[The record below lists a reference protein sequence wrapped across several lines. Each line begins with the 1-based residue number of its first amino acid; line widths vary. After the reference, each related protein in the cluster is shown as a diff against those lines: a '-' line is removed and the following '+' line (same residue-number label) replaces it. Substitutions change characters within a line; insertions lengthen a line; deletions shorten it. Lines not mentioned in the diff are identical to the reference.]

1 MEMLQWMRIRGGRN
15 CAFAL
20 FPLALVALAL
30 TAVSCGDGDSDSKP
44 AHATVRRYEG
54 ATDPEEISRLVRE
67 GFLPI
72 ISGIEGFD
80 TYYLTDAEGGVIVST
95 SVFRDQAGAEESNA
109 AAADFV
115 RENLAPLLPNAPQIT
130 VGDVVVRK
138 ENPPTPSMYSVVRRY
153 EGVIDSAE
161 VARRARDGFL
171 PIISEIDGFVAY
183 YLIDAGGGVIVAL
196 SVFRDQAGADQS
208 TADAADF
215 VRENL
220 APLLPNPP
228 QVTAGSVTAHG

>member
-95 SVFRDQAGAEESNA
+95 SVFRDQAGA
-109 AAADFV
+109 D
-115 RENLAPLLPNAPQIT
+115 R
-130 VGDVVVRK
+130 
-138 ENPPTPSMYSVVRRY
+138 
-153 EGVIDSAE
+153 
-161 VARRARDGFL
+161 
-171 PIISEIDGFVAY
+171 
-183 YLIDAGGGVIVAL
+183 
-196 SVFRDQAGADQS
+196 S

-220 APLLPNPP
+220 APSLPNPP